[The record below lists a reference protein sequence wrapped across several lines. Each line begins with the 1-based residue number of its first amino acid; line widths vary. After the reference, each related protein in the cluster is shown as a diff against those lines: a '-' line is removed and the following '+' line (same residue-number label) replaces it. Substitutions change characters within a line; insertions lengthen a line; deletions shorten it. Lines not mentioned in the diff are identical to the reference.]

1 MESACTT
8 NNADNYADFMTK
20 PTCNL
25 IPKTATIHQIELRG
39 NLTTGWIGRLTT
51 GLANNSISVLRGKA
65 EKVAALDWTAMLE
78 IDFCNAVC
86 TPAAIDYLALINETS
101 AHQTAEPVK
110 LYSFLVERNNRHHG
124 SLYVEL
130 TGADRIGFLAAMI
143 NLFSMYSLYPAE
155 ISIETN
161 GLGISDRFWLKGLG
175 GVLPSES
182 ASTAVIDRLKAC
194 TEV

>member
-8 NNADNYADFMTK
+8 KNADNYADFITK

-39 NLTTGWIGRLTT
+39 NLTTGWMGSLTT
-51 GLANNSISVLRGKA
+51 GLASNSISVLRGKA
-65 EKVAALDWTAMLE
+65 EKITALNWTAMLE

-86 TPAAIDYLALINETS
+86 TPAEIDYLALINETS
-101 AHQTAEPVK
+101 AYQTAEPVK
-110 LYSFLVERNNRHHG
+110 LHSFQAERNRRHNG
-124 SLYVEL
+124 SLYIEL
-130 TGADRIGFLAAMI
+130 TGADRIGFLATMI

-155 ISIETN
+155 INIETK
-161 GLGISDRFWLKGLG
+161 GLCISDRFWLKGLG
-175 GVLPSES
+175 SVLPSES
-182 ASTAVIDRLKAC
+182 ASTAVIDSLKAC